1 REIYNHHDNRESQKV
16 APVLPVISVEPVST
30 ETVIHIYNNNRE
42 SPKNGPLSQRPPSI
56 TVVSGMTTL
65 MEGNPQSVVSGM
77 TTASEKMHSVIPE
90 GPPHVH
96 NERVSPVAPSVA
108 LPIVLPDV
116 LPAEPRQRVTHAHNN
131 IMRDSE
137 VGVAERTGHPDCND
151 ENRVL
156 VYNHSME
163 KIREEREREKQ
174 KEGEKIVESNREG
187 GGEWE
192 REFLTEPLK
201 SVNLE
206 ELRLQRSP
214 EEVAK
219 LAKLMIE
226 FKDLLSDGTLDF
238 SNAGVVKHDTTCE
251 IITTVDNPRIVST
264 ARPTN
269 PADYDQFAKM
279 VDSKLNEGVI
289 EPSKAPWS
297 SNSILIKKDGKLRM
311 VIDYRA
317 LNKVTVRDAYPMPR
331 IQDITDTLGGT
342 RWFTGVDC
350 VQAFHQIPMADERSR
365 DLTTFRGPAGGLFR
379 YRYMP
384 MGLVNAMAIWS
395 RFIDKVMEKYHYH

>member
-77 TTASEKMHSVIPE
+77 TTASEKMHSVILE

-131 IMRDSE
+131 I
-137 VGVAERTGHPDCND
+137 
-151 ENRVL
+151 
-156 VYNHSME
+156 
-163 KIREEREREKQ
+163 IREERTEKQ

-269 PADYDQFAKM
+269 PADYDQFSKM
-279 VDSKLNEGVI
+279 VEAKLNEGVI

-297 SNSILIKKDGKLRM
+297 SNSILIKKDGK
-311 VIDYRA
+311 
-317 LNKVTVRDAYPMPR
+317 
-331 IQDITDTLGGT
+331 
-342 RWFTGVDC
+342 
-350 VQAFHQIPMADERSR
+350 
-365 DLTTFRGPAGGLFR
+365 
-379 YRYMP
+379 
-384 MGLVNAMAIWS
+384 
-395 RFIDKVMEKYHYH
+395 

>member
-1 REIYNHHDNRESQKV
+1 
-16 APVLPVISVEPVST
+16 VLPVISVEPVST
-30 ETVIHIYNNNRE
+30 ETVIHNYNNNRE
-42 SPKNGPLSQRPPSI
+42 SPKNGPLSLPSI

-65 MEGNPQSVVSGM
+65 MEGSSRSVVSEKTTLLEGNPQSVVSGM

-219 LAKLMIE
+219 LAKLLIE

-238 SNAGVVKHDTTCE
+238 GNAGVVKHDTTCE
-251 IITTVDNPRIVST
+251 IIQWTIRV
-264 ARPTN
+264 
-269 PADYDQFAKM
+269 
-279 VDSKLNEGVI
+279 L
-289 EPSKAPWS
+289 
-297 SNSILIKKDGKLRM
+297 
-311 VIDYRA
+311 
-317 LNKVTVRDAYPMPR
+317 
-331 IQDITDTLGGT
+331 
-342 RWFTGVDC
+342 
-350 VQAFHQIPMADERSR
+350 
-365 DLTTFRGPAGGLFR
+365 
-379 YRYMP
+379 
-384 MGLVNAMAIWS
+384 
-395 RFIDKVMEKYHYH
+395 